1 MAQSLVLRL
10 SGTRRWVAISTALG
24 LLGTLLTI
32 GQMALLAHVTARAF
46 RDHAGLGALGLE
58 LAAFLGLVL
67 IRATVTGLR
76 ETAGQAG
83 ARCAKQALRTQL
95 LAHLQR
101 IGPLGLKGERT
112 GDLVAVAGE
121 GIERLDPYVARYLP
135 QIALAVLTPLAILVA
150 VAARDWI
157 SAIILLATAPILP
170 LLMALVG
177 RYAESHLQAQW
188 TTLARMSA
196 YLLDTLQGLTTIKTL
211 ARGVVTGENV
221 RRISTAYKDRT
232 LRALRYAFLS
242 SLVLEFITAGAIA
255 MVAVV
260 LGTRLLD
267 GALSFETAFFVL
279 LLVPEFYRPLRDLGQ
294 HRHAAMEAKAP
305 MERIAALL
313 AVPIGPDSAPLTGDP
328 QPQPT
333 RSRHPASAG
342 GSLSTEEPIILARPL
357 QIVLSGAG
365 YSYPG
370 SQSPALSGIDLVLR
384 PGTRSALVGP
394 SGAGK
399 STLVGLILR
408 FIEPTVGGIAV
419 NGVPLAALPV
429 EDWRA
434 HLAYLPQRPHLF
446 AGSIAE
452 NIALGRQGASPQDVA
467 WAAAMAGA
475 DHFIERLP
483 AGYETAI
490 GERGARLSGGE
501 AQRIAIARAF
511 IRDAPVLILDEP
523 TSALDPATEA
533 IIRTALERLM
543 PGRVVLIVA
552 HRLNTVATADQIAV
566 LERGKLVE
574 IGVHRELIERG
585 GLYARLAGRSREAV
599 TV

>member
-1 MAQSLVLRL
+1 MAHSLVRQLP
-10 SGTRRWVAISTALG
+10 GARRWVAISTALG

-32 GQMALLAHVTARAF
+32 GQMGLLAHVTDRAF
-46 RDHAGLGALGLE
+46 QRHAGLGSLAPE
-58 LAAFLGLVL
+58 LAALLGVILL
-67 IRATVTGLR
+67 RAAVTGLR

-83 ARCAKQALRTQL
+83 ARRAKQTLRAQL
-95 LAHLQR
+95 VAHLQR
-101 IGPLGLKGERT
+101 LGPLALKDKRT
-112 GDLVAVAGE
+112 GDLVSLVGE
-121 GIERLDPYVARYLP
+121 GIERIDPYVARYLP
-135 QIALAVLTPLAILVA
+135 QTALVVLTPLAILVA

-177 RYAESHLQAQW
+177 RYAESHIQAQW
-188 TTLARMSA
+188 STLARMSA
-196 YLLDTLQGLTTIKTL
+196 YLLDTLQGLTTIKIL
-211 ARGVVTGENV
+211 GRGAATEENV
-221 RRISTAYKDRT
+221 RRISIAYKDRT
-232 LRALRYAFLS
+232 LRALRHAFLS

-294 HRHAAMEAKAP
+294 HRHAAMEAEAP

-313 AVPIGPDSAPLTGDP
+313 ASPATTVAPSLPADHGRRP
-328 QPQPT
+328 SST
-333 RSRHPASAG
+333 R
-342 GSLSTEEPIILARPL
+342 EPIILARPL
-357 QIVLSGAG
+357 QIALTGIG
-365 YSYPG
+365 YCYPG
-370 SQSPALSGIDLVLR
+370 SETAALSGIDLVLA
-384 PGTRSALVGP
+384 PGTRTAVVGP

-399 STLVGLILR
+399 STLVGIVLR
-408 FIEPTVGGIAV
+408 FIEPTAGAITV

-434 HLAYLPQRPHLF
+434 HLAYVPQRPHLF
-446 AGSIAE
+446 AGSVAE
-452 NIALGRQGASPQDVA
+452 NIALGRPGASPEEVA

-475 DHFIERLP
+475 DQFIERLP
-483 AGYETAI
+483 FQYETTI

-511 IRDAPVLILDEP
+511 LRDAPVLILDEP
-523 TSALDPATEA
+523 TSALDPVSEA
-533 IIRTALERLM
+533 EIRTALERLSD
-543 PGRVVLIVA
+543 GRTVLVVA
-552 HRLNTVATADQIAV
+552 HRLNTVATADRIAV
-566 LERGKLVE
+566 LDRGTLVE
-574 IGVHRELIERG
+574 LGAHRELIEQG

-599 TV
+599 TI

>member
-1 MAQSLVLRL
+1 
-10 SGTRRWVAISTALG
+10 
-24 LLGTLLTI
+24 
-32 GQMALLAHVTARAF
+32 
-46 RDHAGLGALGLE
+46 
-58 LAAFLGLVL
+58 
-67 IRATVTGLR
+67 
-76 ETAGQAG
+76 
-83 ARCAKQALRTQL
+83 
-95 LAHLQR
+95 
-101 IGPLGLKGERT
+101 
-112 GDLVAVAGE
+112 
-121 GIERLDPYVARYLP
+121 
-135 QIALAVLTPLAILVA
+135 
-150 VAARDWI
+150 
-157 SAIILLATAPILP
+157 
-170 LLMALVG
+170 
-177 RYAESHLQAQW
+177 
-188 TTLARMSA
+188 
-196 YLLDTLQGLTTIKTL
+196 
-211 ARGVVTGENV
+211 
-221 RRISTAYKDRT
+221 
-232 LRALRYAFLS
+232 
-242 SLVLEFITAGAIA
+242 
-255 MVAVV
+255 
-260 LGTRLLD
+260 
-267 GALSFETAFFVL
+267 
-279 LLVPEFYRPLRDLGQ
+279 
-294 HRHAAMEAKAP
+294 
-305 MERIAALL
+305 
-313 AVPIGPDSAPLTGDP
+313 
-328 QPQPT
+328 
-333 RSRHPASAG
+333 
-342 GSLSTEEPIILARPL
+342 
-357 QIVLSGAG
+357 
-365 YSYPG
+365 
-370 SQSPALSGIDLVLR
+370 
-384 PGTRSALVGP
+384 
-394 SGAGK
+394 
-399 STLVGLILR
+399 LVGLILR

-483 AGYETAI
+483 AGYETVI
-490 GERGARLSGGE
+490 GERGAHLSGGE